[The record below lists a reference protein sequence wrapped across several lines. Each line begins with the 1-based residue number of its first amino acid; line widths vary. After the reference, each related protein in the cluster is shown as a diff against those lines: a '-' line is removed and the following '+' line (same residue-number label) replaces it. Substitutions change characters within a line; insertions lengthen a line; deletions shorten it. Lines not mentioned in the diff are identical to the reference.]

1 MPKPSIAVIGGTG
14 AEGSGLAVRWGSQ
27 GYPVI
32 LGSRST
38 EKAEAAAAELSAL
51 LPEGSPPIGGL
62 SNGEAAEAADL
73 VVLSVPY
80 AAQHDTAAQIVAG
93 SRGKT
98 VITVVAPLKPPKV
111 SVVWRPEGGSA
122 AEELQAQLGP
132 EARVVA
138 AFQNISAGHLKDLN
152 WTADCDVLYTGDDKE
167 AKAAAL
173 ELIRAAGFVGID
185 CGPLANSSVVEGL
198 TALLIGVNIRNK
210 VQGAGIRITG
220 IPRENP

>member
-1 MPKPSIAVIGGTG
+1 MAKQTIAVIGGTG
-14 AEGSGLAVRWGSQ
+14 AEGSGLAVRWASQ

-32 LGSRST
+32 LGCRST
-38 EKAEAAAAELSAL
+38 EKAAAVAAELSAL
-51 LPEGSPPIGGL
+51 LPAGSPPIGGL
-62 SNGEAAEAADL
+62 SNSAAAEAADL

-80 AAQHDTAAQIVAG
+80 AAQHDTAAQIVGG
-93 SRGKT
+93 SARKT

-111 SVVWRPEGGSA
+111 SVVWRPEAGSA

-167 AKAAAL
+167 AKAQAL

-198 TALLIGVNIRNK
+198 TALLIGVNVRNK

-220 IPRENP
+220 IPR